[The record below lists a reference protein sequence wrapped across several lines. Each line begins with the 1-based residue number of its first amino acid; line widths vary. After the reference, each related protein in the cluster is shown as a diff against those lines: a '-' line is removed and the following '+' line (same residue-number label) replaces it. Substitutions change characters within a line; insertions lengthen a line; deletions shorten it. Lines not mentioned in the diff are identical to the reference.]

1 MRLGHRRRRLHHCG
15 RVQWPSGPGH
25 GGGGRGSAGW
35 PSSGHGKATETGGL
49 IFTQRSPQPWACAG
63 LEPQL
68 QGLVESAPQ
77 PVESRQPGLAAC
89 SPAWGLGAAQGAGGT
104 TGEEGGPRVSG
115 NLQGE
120 FLEPLGQGQG
130 GGPGR
135 RARLQLVQ
143 WCLTPSQ
150 LETLR
155 MMSPVEKRSSRP
167 KRAFLEGFWGKG
179 NGGPCQPG
187 TLAVRAGLQAPHRPQ
202 FLMKSWAHA
211 LLELSS
217 FISAQCLL
225 VFQIQVRAP

>member
-1 MRLGHRRRRLHHCG
+1 MAFVRAREGHRNRGADLHAAVSPALGLRGAGAPAAGSGRKRAPAGGEPPAWLG
-15 RVQWPSGPGH
+15 RVLPCLRIGSSAGSGWDNWGR
-25 GGGGRGSAGW
+25 RGS
-35 PSSGHGKATETGGL
+35 SGFGK
-49 IFTQRSPQPWACAG
+49 
-63 LEPQL
+63 
-68 QGLVESAPQ
+68 SA
-77 PVESRQPGLAAC
+77 R
-89 SPAWGLGAAQGAGGT
+89 
-104 TGEEGGPRVSG
+104 RVSG
-115 NLQGE
+115 A
-120 FLEPLGQGQG
+120 
-130 GGPGR
+130 PGTGAR
-135 RARLQLVQ
+135 GWPRARLQLVQ
-143 WCLTPSQ
+143 SCLTPSQ